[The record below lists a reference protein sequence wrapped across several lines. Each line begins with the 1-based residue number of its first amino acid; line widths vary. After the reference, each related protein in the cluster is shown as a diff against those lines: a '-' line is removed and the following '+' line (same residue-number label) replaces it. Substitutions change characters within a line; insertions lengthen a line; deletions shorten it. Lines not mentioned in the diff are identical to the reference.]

1 MVEKNLLINPPE
13 KVLSM
18 YQAVIELV
26 REGADVNSMKVSDI
40 TSRAGIGKGT
50 AYEYFSS
57 KEEIITN
64 ALAFDVMKKRKELAA
79 IADGTG
85 SFEEKMERILDFV
98 EQKFCESQTFCM
110 LVRIGTGS
118 YEMSETLRAEYER
131 VHADIS
137 CGKLEEI
144 MDRLICQGVQEGV
157 IKEENL
163 IFRRMAFGSQIVSYA
178 SYLMARNQRKNTEVT
193 QEQAKKFVYE
203 SLVKSLN

>member
-1 MVEKNLLINPPE
+1 MVEKNLLTNPPE
-13 KVLSM
+13 KVLAM

-26 REGADVNSMKVSDI
+26 RDGADVNSMKVSEI
-40 TSRAGIGKGT
+40 TACAGIGKGT
-50 AYEYFSS
+50 VYEYFSS

-64 ALAFDVMKKRKELAA
+64 ALAFDVMKKREELAT
-79 IADGTG
+79 IVDGLG
-85 SFEEKMERILDFV
+85 SFEEKMERILSFV

-118 YEMSETLRAEYER
+118 YEMSEALRTEYER

-137 CGKLEEI
+137 CGELEEI
-144 MDRLICQGVQEGV
+144 MDRLLCQGVQEGV

-163 IFRRMAFGSQIVSYA
+163 MFRRMAFGSQMVAYA
-178 SYLMARNQRKNTEVT
+178 SYMMARNQGKSMEITAA
-193 QEQAKKFVYE
+193 QAKKFVYE

>member
-1 MVEKNLLINPPE
+1 MGEKNLLDNPPE
-13 KVLSM
+13 KVLAM

-26 REGADVNSMKVSDI
+26 RDGADVGSMKVSDI
-40 TSRAGIGKGT
+40 TVRAGIGKGT

-79 IADGTG
+79 IVDGQG
-85 SFEEKMERILDFV
+85 SFAEKMECILGFI
-98 EQKFCESQTFCM
+98 EEKFCESQTFCM
-110 LVRIGTGS
+110 LVRIGTGF
-118 YEMSETLRAEYER
+118 YEMSEALRTEYER

-144 MDRLICQGVQEGV
+144 IDRLLHQGMQEGV
-157 IKEENL
+157 IKEQNPTL
-163 IFRRMAFGSQIVSYA
+163 RRMAFGAQMVAYA
-178 SYLMARNQRKNTEVT
+178 SHLMADNQGKCMDVT
-193 QEQAKKFVYE
+193 KTQAKKFVYE